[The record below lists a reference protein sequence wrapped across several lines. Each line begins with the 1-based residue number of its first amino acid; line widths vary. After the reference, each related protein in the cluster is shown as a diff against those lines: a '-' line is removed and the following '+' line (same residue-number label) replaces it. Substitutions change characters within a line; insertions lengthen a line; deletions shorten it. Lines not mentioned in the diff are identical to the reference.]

1 MNKHVEEDNYD
12 EKIGN
17 LNDRLQRASEQVTT
31 LKKEQAQ
38 QVALRQEMRKVKL
51 EEIES
56 IKARQ
61 KRVELNKK
69 QQIIEKEKAQESLV
83 KTMKSNEA
91 QMAQRKYENQI
102 RAMIERE
109 RLYNSLNQYVSQR
122 KMSPHLVDY
131 ASSTKIPLQD
141 VTVPSSPAKMIGNN
155 GTAISA
161 KHVRSLSVV

>member
-109 RLYNSLNQYVSQR
+109 RLYNSLN
-122 KMSPHLVDY
+122 
-131 ASSTKIPLQD
+131 
-141 VTVPSSPAKMIGNN
+141 
-155 GTAISA
+155 
-161 KHVRSLSVV
+161 